1 MPTVQIDISSGQTIL
16 SNPMITMGLGI
27 IFLIFLFV
35 IGLNILRYHLVHRG
49 GVNEAFRKK
58 LLLITVPKEKPDE
71 KTGTNITLQQT
82 QEKIGVMET
91 FFSTIAGM
99 KAEKGFKAWLLGRQ
113 DVFALEILCHEG
125 KISFY
130 IAMPEKYRQYVEEQ
144 IHAQFSNAYVEEV
157 FDYNLFKPQSIVA
170 GKMLELGREYFFP
183 IKTYKKFETDPL
195 NSITNVLS
203 KVNEKDGA
211 AIQIIIRSAHRSWHD
226 LGARVATKLQQGKKM
241 KQAIAEARGGFS
253 GFFRGVK
260 EAIVIKEQSKPQSE
274 YRLSPME
281 GEVVKAIEEKT
292 SKAGVDAN
300 IRIIV
305 SSANQASAD
314 SYLTNIANSFNQYNV
329 YKFGNGFKTTGR
341 SMNRLAHDFIFRKFD
356 EGRKIILNTEELAS
370 LFHLPIPFVNEAPN
384 IRWLESKKAPA
395 PLNIPAEGLFLG
407 LNTYRGKEVPIYMKT
422 EDRFRHMYVIGM
434 TGTGKTYFISE
445 LAMQD
450 INAGEGMCFIDP
462 HGPDVEEILARVPK
476 ERAEDVIFFDPTD
489 FERPIAL
496 NMLEFE
502 TPEEK
507 TFVVNEIMNIF
518 DKLYD
523 LRATGGPMFEQY
535 FKNACY
541 LVMSDPASGST
552 LAEIPKVLADEE
564 FRKMKLSKCD
574 IPTVKDFWEKEA
586 QKAGGEAALANMVPY
601 ITSKLAPFL
610 ANDMMRPIVSQQKST
625 IDFKEAMAK
634 KKIILVKLAK
644 GKIGNI
650 NAYLLGMIIVGKIL
664 MAAMSRVDMSKEER
678 KDFFLYIDE
687 FQNVLTESIESIL
700 SEARKFRLALI
711 IAHQYVAQLVK
722 PNDTKIRDAVFGN
735 VGTKVSFR
743 IGVEDAQLL
752 AKEFAPVFSEY
763 DLINVPAK
771 NCFVRLLVDNANP
784 PGFNMK
790 VVPHESI
797 PGVPPADPELAK
809 AIKQLSRLKYG
820 KDRKI
825 IEMEV
830 KERVG
835 KVLEEIKEDEDDDD
849 DEND

>member
-1 MPTVQIDISSGQTIL
+1 MPSVQIDISSGQAIL

-35 IGLNILRYHLVHRG
+35 VFIRALRYYLNHRG
-49 GVNEAFRKK
+49 GVARAFRMK

-99 KAEKGFKAWLLGRQ
+99 KAESGFKSWLFGRQ
-113 DVFALEILCHEG
+113 DVFSLEIVSQEG

-203 KVNEKDGA
+203 KVSEHDGA
-211 AIQIIIRSAHRSWHD
+211 AIQIVIRSAHRSWHD

-241 KQAIAEARGGFS
+241 KQAIAEAAGGLA

-305 SSANQASAD
+305 SSANQANAD
-314 SYLTNIANSFNQYNV
+314 AYLTNIANSFNQYNV

-356 EGRKIILNTEELAS
+356 ENRAMVFNTEELSS

-395 PLNIPAEGLFLG
+395 PLNIPVEGLFLG
-407 LNTYRGKEVPIYMKT
+407 MNVYRGREVPIYMKT

-450 INAGEGMCFIDP
+450 INRGEGMCFIDP
-462 HGPDVEEILARVPK
+462 HGPDVEEILKRIPK

-507 TFVVNEIMNIF
+507 TFVVNELMNIF

-523 LRATGGPMFEQY
+523 LRQTGGPMFEQY

-541 LVMSDPASGST
+541 LVMSDPESGST

-564 FRKMKLSKCD
+564 FRKMKLAKCD
-574 IPTVKDFWEKEA
+574 IPMVRDFWEKEA

-625 IDFKEAMAK
+625 IDFKEAMRT
-634 KKIILVKLAK
+634 KKIVLVKLAK

-678 KDFFLYIDE
+678 KDFYLYIDE

-735 VGTKVSFR
+735 VGTKVAFR
-743 IGVEDAQLL
+743 IGVEDAELL
-752 AKEFAPVFSEY
+752 AKEFAPVFSPY
-763 DLINVPAK
+763 DLLNVPAK

-790 VVPHESI
+790 VVPHESV
-797 PGVPPADPELAK
+797 PGAPPANPELAK

-825 IEMEV
+825 VEMEV

-835 KVLEEIKEDEDDDD
+835 KVLEEIEKDEDDDK
-849 DEND
+849 ND